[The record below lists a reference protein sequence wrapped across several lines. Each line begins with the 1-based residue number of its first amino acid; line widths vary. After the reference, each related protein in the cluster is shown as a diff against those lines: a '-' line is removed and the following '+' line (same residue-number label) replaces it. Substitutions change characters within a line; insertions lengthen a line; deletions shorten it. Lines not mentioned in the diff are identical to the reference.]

1 MEEGNI
7 IKKNKGIVKKKKRNK
22 ESIKIKLQEKNEGIK

>member
-7 IKKNKGIVKKKKRNK
+7 IKKNKGIVKKKKKQRKYKNK
-22 ESIKIKLQEKNEGIK
+22 IAGKNEGIK